1 MDCGGDFDSESV
13 PEEALVEGHCPH
25 HDTSEPADMC
35 IDMCIDMCMNKCME
49 RCMDMC
55 IDI

>member
-35 IDMCIDMCMNKCME
+35 IDMCMDMCMDTCME